1 MNSICPICS
10 SSTNTSG
17 RYCNFICGECIHK
30 YPQES
35 LCGRP
40 IQFGNVSF
48 SGGFVS
54 IIDGEKTNPPQ
65 HFFELVMPDGRRILG
80 YAEEHRFGGIVFN
93 VATRTK
99 EEAIRIMAEN
109 TERKKAMESVIND
122 EQQGAREL
130 REWRLN
136 HDPVCHARLVKAKD
150 FLENGHASLATAP
163 VCTSKINDEIN
174 ETKT

>member
-17 RYCNFICGECIHK
+17 RYCNFICGQCLDK

-40 IQFGNVSF
+40 IKFGNISF

-54 IIDGEKTNPPQ
+54 IIDGDKTNPPQ

-109 TERKKAMESVIND
+109 TEKKKAMESIIND
-122 EQQGAREL
+122 EQKGAREL
-130 REWRLN
+130 REWKLK
-136 HDPVCHARLVKAKD
+136 HVPVCHTRLVKAKD
-150 FLENGHASLATAP
+150 FLENEHASLATASE
-163 VCTSKINDEIN
+163 CRYKIIDEIN
-174 ETKT
+174 ENKT

>member
-1 MNSICPICS
+1 MLL
-10 SSTNTSG
+10 
-17 RYCNFICGECIHK
+17 HV
-30 YPQES
+30 Q
-35 LCGRP
+35 
-40 IQFGNVSF
+40 
-48 SGGFVS
+48 
-54 IIDGEKTNPPQ
+54 
-65 HFFELVMPDGRRILG
+65 
-80 YAEEHRFGGIVFN
+80 
-93 VATRTK
+93 K

-174 ETKT
+174 ETRHENINERVYYIKYNAIIEIMIYIIGFYKI